1 MSTKR
6 YPIEPLAEAL
16 GVTLGIEGN
25 PNDDALLV
33 GYAHLAEALGID
45 SFETVR
51 TQRKRRLSDRQADH
65 HACAIGMHPN
75 DIWPTW
81 YDDAHPDRWW
91 CNCPNPTIVHRHCDT
106 CDGYIRPNVNPVADD
121 HRAWPRSSPTTKNN
135 ASSNSSN
142 KARAEHRSPRRPAE
156 ASAA

>member
-51 TQRKRRLSDRQADH
+51 TQRKRRLSDRQADQ
-65 HACAIGMHPN
+65 P
-75 DIWPTW
+75 P
-81 YDDAHPDRWW
+81 
-91 CNCPNPTIVHRHCDT
+91 
-106 CDGYIRPNVNPVADD
+106 PVD
-121 HRAWPRSSPTTKNN
+121 
-135 ASSNSSN
+135 NSDQG
-142 KARAEHRSPRRPAE
+142 EPWTLI
-156 ASAA
+156 